1 MMTEVQKRIIVLAM
15 KKQKERGY
23 DPVKIISGY
32 SKLTIEEKTGN
43 FESFGKMI

>member
-32 SKLTIEEKTGN
+32 SKLTVEEKQ
-43 FESFGKMI
+43 EILKALEK

>member
-32 SKLTIEEKTGN
+32 SKLTVEEKQ
-43 FESFGKMI
+43 EVLKALGK